1 MTAIMQKHLVLSSEN
16 CMRSLTALSGWKVQ
30 KVELTCNRPQ
40 PFPALLK
47 HTVQALRHK
56 SFPYSEPKG
65 SGSTVILMWAK
76 PKHKS

>member
-47 HTVQALRHK
+47 HTVTGTKAQILPILRT
-56 SFPYSEPKG
+56 KG
-65 SGSTVILMWAK
+65 HW
-76 PKHKS
+76 